1 MLPKICFLHWS
12 MFENSVIV
20 NAIVSVSTFVAIDLV
35 LDFFWSFVHV
45 NKVHKWG
52 QHSKIIDAGQE
63 WTGLGFSSSS

>member
-1 MLPKICFLHWS
+1 
-12 MFENSVIV
+12 MFENPVIV

-63 WTGLGFSSSS
+63 WTGLGFFNFYSWLGCLSILY